1 MLHINT
7 HIITYSSSSK
17 ILTYATWACL
27 KIYVNAT
34 DFIQSLGSPRIS
46 IQMTR
51 KNKKTKKQKKKVGV
65 GGVEAS
71 YLSTSEVQKNTS
83 KSFNRVQT
91 VMGSNI
97 HERQMEICVLLKKLH
112 PGLVNCL

>member
-34 DFIQSLGSPRIS
+34 DFIHSLGSPGIS
-46 IQMTR
+46 FRMTR
-51 KNKKTKKQKKKVGV
+51 KNQKNKRKKKKKGW
-65 GGVEAS
+65 GGGKH